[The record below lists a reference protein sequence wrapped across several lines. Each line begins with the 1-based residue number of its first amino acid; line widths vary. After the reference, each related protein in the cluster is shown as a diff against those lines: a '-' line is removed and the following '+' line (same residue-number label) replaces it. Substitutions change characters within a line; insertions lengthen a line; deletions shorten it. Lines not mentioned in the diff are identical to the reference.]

1 VVLGRDNNIL
11 LSGSFGERHP
21 FSSTELDGVE
31 PLGQCLVLGDRDPC
45 KVHDPLA
52 DARHLFAPPLARWH
66 RIQASVDEYAELDL
80 APPIES
86 WVMARPFPLTLIVPD
101 RFRFYCHTVSFFLL
115 QVRQIL
121 CSGSRHKLAAV
132 PASYS
137 NRPEQRPAARP
148 PHSGLHVWHSPG
160 YPELEL
166 ALIAI
171 ARLDHYLKKNC

>member
-1 VVLGRDNNIL
+1 LDVIIIYFCPAL
-11 LSGSFGERHP
+11 LASDTHSAAQNLTGWNLWANVSYSATGN
-21 FSSTELDGVE
+21 
-31 PLGQCLVLGDRDPC
+31 RDPC